1 MRGGT
6 KELTAFAPYN
16 VTSQDIPEGIT
27 KIGNGAFKY
36 TTSLKSVSIPNSVTS
51 IGDNA
56 FNIPE

>member
-16 VTSQDIPEGIT
+16 VTSLDIPEGIT

-56 FNIPE
+56 LDLPE